1 MNKLVRYGLLLLVVS
16 LIGLSIFFIGAPVV
30 LANEEAVT
38 SEDYTPAERAAAIK
52 AANVAISR
60 LPQPHQIVAYEQSFI
75 DDVAKAFALVAIARD
90 QYDAEDSDFD
100 DLGKLYTAERHV
112 FKLLAIQAA
121 RNAVDLIPPLDQI
134 TEADRETIEE
144 ARRLVDY
151 AMQEYGATR
160 FQICWRYD
168 YLQDAEDKL
177 PEEIEP
183 EPEPEPEP
191 KPKPDDRVPTPPT
204 GGLSGLVVLGAVLS
218 GAGFYFI
225 NMRNSRNGKH

>member
-16 LIGLSIFFIGAPVV
+16 LIGLSIFFIGAPAV
-30 LANEEAVT
+30 LAYEGAVT
-38 SEDYTPAERAAAIK
+38 SQDYSPKDRADAIAAA
-52 AANVAISR
+52 NNAISK
-60 LPQPHQIVAYEQSFI
+60 LPIPSQIVAYEQAYI
-75 DDVAKAFALVAIARD
+75 DDVANAFALVAIAREK
-90 QYDAEDSDFD
+90 YEAEDSDFK
-100 DLGKLYTAERHV
+100 DLAKLYTAERHV
-112 FKLLAIQAA
+112 LKLFAIQNA
-121 RNAVDLIPPLDQI
+121 RNAIDLIPPLDQI
-134 TEADRETIEE
+134 TEADREAIEE

-177 PEEIEP
+177 PEEVEP
-183 EPEPEPEP
+183 EPEPEPKP

-204 GGLSGLVVLGAVLS
+204 GGISGLVAIGAVLS

-225 NMRNSRNGKH
+225 NRRRSNKGKH

>member
-30 LANEEAVT
+30 LANEEEAVT
-38 SEDYTPAERAAAIK
+38 NEDYTPAERAAAIE

-60 LPQPHQIVAYEQSFI
+60 LPQPHQIVAYEQAFI
-75 DDVAKAFALVAIARD
+75 DDVAKAFALVEIARD
-90 QYDAEDSDFD
+90 DYDAEDSDFD
-100 DLGKLYTAERHV
+100 DLAKLYAAERHV
-112 FKLLAIQAA
+112 FKLLAIQTA
-121 RNAVDLIPPLDQI
+121 RDAIDLIPPLDQI

-177 PEEIEP
+177 PEEVEP
-183 EPEPEPEP
+183 EPQPKPEPP
-191 KPKPDDRVPTPPT
+191 KDDRVSTPRT
-204 GGLSGLVVLGAVLS
+204 GGISGLVAFGAVLS
-218 GAGFYFI
+218 GIGFYLI
-225 NMRNSRNGKH
+225 NRRNSKRGKH